1 MQEKL
6 ENDFVWRLFTNFLK
20 LFLWI
25 LSREIILGEHTILND
40 PDCTTGPNGKC
51 LAPIYKRKPAEIIVH
66 ENYDQN
72 VTTSLNDLA
81 LIRVDK
87 MMPLFS
93 ENSTISNVV
102 PVCLPWKSSDP
113 GRQLGQKLVSFY
125 RCFLKLNNLLIS
137 LWVNY
142 LP

>member
-1 MQEKL
+1 MKIFL
-6 ENDFVWRLFTNFLK
+6 TNFLK
-20 LFLWI
+20 YFLLI
-25 LSREIILGEHTILND
+25 LSREIILGEHTILSD
-40 PDCTTGPNGKC
+40 PDCTTGLNGKC

-81 LIRVDK
+81 LIRVDE

-102 PVCLPWKSSDP
+102 PVCLPWKSNDP
-113 GRQLGQKLVSFY
+113 GRQLGQKLVPFSSFFKPRTSEY
-125 RCFLKLNNLLIS
+125 MDRTLKLLNT
-137 LWVNY
+137 W
-142 LP
+142 